1 MKLKILF
8 LFVFLSFIPPE
19 FIRFKYSNIWD
30 FINIIKLLLY
40 CILSY
45 RVLGVKRKIKAPLYW
60 LIIIEF
66 WVLFSTIINNRP
78 ISEYLTWVNTIINI
92 TGIYML
98 FIITSAKGK
107 FYVFCKF
114 LYKYFRLIVFLN
126 LLFAIIFPE
135 GIAVSSI
142 DNMWGT
148 KTDHIIHMIGYK
160 NNWFVWLFP
169 YSLLSQII
177 QDKYKTNT
185 TFDTFI
191 SIFSAIYSES
201 STCILSLILFYIVV
215 YGRSFTIVRYFERL
229 MTFWKVFFMALILN
243 FSIVILRVQEIFA
256 FIIEDIL
263 HKNLDFT
270 ERTVLWDQAL
280 FKILKSPFYGYGNGS
295 NGKFLNL
302 AGYEV
307 PAHNLFLDITLQ
319 GGLLALL
326 LFLVILVVT
335 CKNISKISNIKM
347 GILLNMAIF
356 FMLIAGLMETYFSKN
371 LFYVPL
377 LLSYYIYK
385 NNSLK
390 INFCK

>member
-390 INFCK
+390 IDFCK